1 MQQRKS
7 EPSKPEIITEDVA
20 EALDRA
26 KLSDRQALKIIL
38 PVMDAMGQD
47 PADVPISRSTISRK
61 RKHAQK
67 AIAQKIRKEFIPA
80 DPMVV
85 HFDGKLLEN
94 PNGSGKVERL
104 PTLVSW
110 DGSEKLLGTPA
121 LVKGTGDYYKL
132 LSNKL
137 IFIFNAYLRRRR
149 RQISLRIAA

>member
-1 MQQRKS
+1 
-7 EPSKPEIITEDVA
+7 
-20 EALDRA
+20 
-26 KLSDRQALKIIL
+26 
-38 PVMDAMGQD
+38 MDAMGQD

-61 RKHAQK
+61 RKHARK

-137 IFIFNAYLRRRR
+137 IFIFNAYLRRIR